1 MENKNDVISKVDVRI
16 IVSGLDI
23 AEIVS
28 KSIDNTQLERDY
40 NIIVSSIIPTNNFEI
55 AKKVASGGDI
65 ILIGGYGQD
74 ENYNLLFNDL
84 KTDFN
89 HVGLFDYNNIL
100 KDDSIDS
107 NLAANEILNSIIR
120 AALSYSLNLVNV
132 HTLENKLLNL
142 TQKYN
147 SLLDDYNKLIKDYDD
162 VSLKNNELQAT
173 IDDLKAD
180 FVSFKSRYEDI
191 YSKEFLEVYN
201 LNDLWQE
208 VFKEKLVDVKKVI
221 LATNKFKPENI
232 IVGQGYIGAQSKQEA
247 IDWLKIIRT
256 ALIFVGG
263 SDGDYDESSD
273 FENFWD

>member
-1 MENKNDVISKVDVRI
+1 MENKNEKVDVRI
-16 IVSGLDI
+16 IISGLDI
-23 AEIVS
+23 AEVVS

-55 AKKVASGGDI
+55 AKKVADGGDI
-65 ILIGGYGQD
+65 ILIGGYGRD

-89 HVGLFDYNNIL
+89 HVGLFDYNNII
-100 KDDSIDS
+100 KDDVIDS

-132 HTLENKLLNL
+132 HTLENKLLKL
-142 TQKYN
+142 THKYN
-147 SLLDDYNKLIKDYDD
+147 SLLDDYNKLLEDYDE
-162 VSLKNNELQAT
+162 VSLKNNELQAS
-173 IDDLKAD
+173 IDDLNSD
-180 FVSFKSRYEDI
+180 FASFKSRYEDS
-191 YSKEFLEVYN
+191 YSKEFLEIYK
-201 LNDLWQE
+201 LDDLWQE
-208 VFKEKLVDVKKVI
+208 VFKENLVDVKKVI

-232 IVGQGYIGAQSKQEA
+232 IVGQGYIGAKSKQEA

-256 ALIFVGG
+256 ALIFVENNNE
-263 SDGDYDESSD
+263 DLNNQND